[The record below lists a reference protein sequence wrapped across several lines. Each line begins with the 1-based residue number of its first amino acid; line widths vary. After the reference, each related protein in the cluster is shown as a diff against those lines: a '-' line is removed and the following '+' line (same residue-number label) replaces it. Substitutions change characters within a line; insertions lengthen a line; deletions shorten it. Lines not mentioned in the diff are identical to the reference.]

1 MVESWQFALLQL
13 NLLIVLLFVH
23 DISTKLDKSERKES
37 GRG

>member
-23 DISTKLDKSERKES
+23 DISRKLDKSERKDP
-37 GRG
+37 GNG